1 MDEKAATR
9 AFQDFLIR
17 KSAEIGETLAPTF
30 LPPKRLSAGW
40 AFHYQAQSYI
50 EQGDLGAML
59 VGHGAVL
66 VGDDGRIIESG
77 SSDQD
82 LEALL

>member
-1 MDEKAATR
+1 MDEQAAIR
-9 AFQDFLIR
+9 AFQDFLSR
-17 KSAEIGETLAPTF
+17 KSAAIGEALAPTL

-50 EQGDLGAML
+50 EQGDLGALL
-59 VGHGAVL
+59 VGHGAVI
-66 VGDDGRIIESG
+66 VADDGRIIESG
-77 SSDQD
+77 SSDRD